1 MKKTYILLFTA
12 LAALF
17 SACSDWL
24 DVRPSDTLT
33 QDDLFSEGD
42 GYRVA
47 LNGVYRQMAETSL
60 YGRDLTWG
68 YLDAAAQM
76 YDSWSLGTNT
86 LYDKF
91 ASFEYTDG
99 TVESTIG
106 TIWLNIF
113 NSIANC
119 NNILGNIDNEPA
131 SKFHGGES
139 ERQLIKGEALALRA
153 FLHLDI
159 LRLFAPA
166 PKDDDGKDYVPY
178 VDYYPVTFK
187 EYASNREVLGRIIAD
202 LQAAKELVRPFD
214 TSEEHNYWMTVN
226 ARFENFDGSSIG
238 NPPSDIF
245 YTYRGYRMNYYAIC
259 AALARAYN
267 YAGPYDEEN
276 YKKAF
281 DETQLV
287 IDGNYNDEQDYF
299 YFSYPSTGN
308 MRLYHDIIFCLSNQ
322 KTVTNYTDENTGNT
336 KLYVNNVSTIF
347 DDLSDVR
354 YTFLLNTESYNV
366 KSLKYSTESNTVC
379 ADMIPILRLSE
390 MYYIRA
396 EYYDRIGQPLQ
407 AALEIDAVREGRNCA
422 GGKYPAIIEQN
433 PDGWFAE
440 EIVKEANREFVGEG
454 QLFFYYKRL
463 GINPPYTYDA
473 NFVFP
478 LPDNESAI

>member
-33 QDDLFSEGD
+33 EEELFSEGD

-60 YGRDLTWG
+60 YGRTLTWG
-68 YLDAAAQM
+68 ELDAAAQM
-76 YDSWSLGTNT
+76 YSLYRLGTNSV
-86 LYDKF
+86 YQDF
-91 ASFEYTDG
+91 ANYYYTDSD
-99 TVESTIG
+99 VETTIDAVW
-106 TIWLNIF
+106 TNIF

-131 SKFHGGES
+131 SKFRGGEE

-178 VDYYPVTFK
+178 VDYYPCTFK
-187 EYASNREVLGRIIAD
+187 EYASNREVLDRIIAD

-226 ARFENFDGSSIG
+226 ARFENFSGSGIG

-267 YAGPYDEEN
+267 YAGPYDAEN

-281 DETQLV
+281 DETQPI

-322 KTVTNYTDENTGNT
+322 KTVTNYADVVNGET
-336 KLYVNNVSTIF
+336 KFYLNYSDYF
-347 DDLSDVR
+347 DDGSDVR
-354 YTFLLNTESYNV
+354 KTFLLGTENGYDI
-366 KSLKYSTESNTVC
+366 SLKYSDESNSVC
-379 ADMIPILRLSE
+379 EDMLPMLRLSE

-396 EYYDRIGQPLQ
+396 EYYNSIGQPLL
-407 AALEIDAVREGRNCA
+407 AAAELDVVREGRNCSV
-422 GGKYPAIIEQN
+422 GKYAPIIADN

-440 EIVKEANREFVGEG
+440 EIVKEAYREFVGEG

-463 GINPPYTYDA
+463 GIDPLYTYNA

-478 LPDNESAI
+478 LPDSESAI